1 MVAQLQVWRWGEK
14 RTDLRFLELEAFLE
28 LESRGLA
35 IVGDQEEGQ
44 VKDDSYV
51 SGLVWMQGLFVRWE
65 KKWGQGTKNPLLVRW
80 SSEAWDGT
88 VQ

>member
-1 MVAQLQVWRWGEK
+1 M
-14 RTDLRFLELEAFLE
+14 RFLELEAFLE

-65 KKWGQGTKNPLLVRW
+65 KKIRARNQESTVGQVVK
-80 SSEAWDGT
+80 
-88 VQ
+88 

>member
-1 MVAQLQVWRWGEK
+1 M
-14 RTDLRFLELEAFLE
+14 DLRFLELEAFLE

-65 KKWGQGTKNPLLVRW
+65 KK
-80 SSEAWDGT
+80 
-88 VQ
+88 